1 MLWLATLSVPLGGF
15 LTDGTKRGGAV
26 LATACAG
33 FAFLMLLLSR
43 SGPVVALIIA
53 MGIVCGLPAGA
64 IMSLPMRVLNQ
75 KTRSIGMGVF
85 YAVYYAG
92 MLAGPAIG
100 GKLATWAGTATA
112 ALDFG
117 AAALLLC
124 PLLLWSFH
132 RIRRLRS
139 RSQFHPARWL
149 VVLRHAVSREVLCLF
164 RPCRPPL
171 GKRIYHVA
179 DQDLSQR
186 GRKFR
191 ILEGS

>member
-26 LATACAG
+26 LATACVG

-85 YAVYYAG
+85 YTVYYAG

-132 RIRRLRS
+132 RISRLP
-139 RSQFHPARWL
+139 QPI
-149 VVLRHAVSREVLCLF
+149 AVPSSLF